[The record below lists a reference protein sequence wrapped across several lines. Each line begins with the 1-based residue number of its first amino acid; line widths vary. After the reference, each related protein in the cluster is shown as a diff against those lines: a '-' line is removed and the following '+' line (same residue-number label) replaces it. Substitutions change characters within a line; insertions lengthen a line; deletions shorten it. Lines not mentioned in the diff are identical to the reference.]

1 MTKRKS
7 RSKAQKKAA
16 EETPVEEKP
25 QQEEEPQQEEPEQ
38 VEEPEKEKEPE
49 QEEKEPEQEEKEPE
63 QEEEEPEQE
72 KEPEKEKPEEEE
84 PEEDEE
90 EQQEEESKEEEDKE
104 ESTAATKS
112 DIEFV
117 SASEEEGE
125 EKEKEQT
132 KKRKRA
138 HVEAGVST
146 KSMVLE
152 ALEEVTSPKGMSVN
166 AIRQYVI
173 QQYDV
178 NPAML
183 KTLLRN
189 ALTKLLAKELIVRP
203 KGQPEQKSALLGHY
217 RLAAKPK
224 AEAGE
229 ARAAPTRALRNN
241 NVGAAQKKAGKRRRK
256 GKGW

>member
-25 QQEEEPQQEEPEQ
+25 QEEEEPQQEEPEQ

-49 QEEKEPEQEEKEPE
+49 AEEKEPEQEDK
-63 QEEEEPEQE
+63 EPEQE

-84 PEEDEE
+84 PEEEEE
-90 EQQEEESKEEEDKE
+90 EQEEEEQEEESKEEEDKE

-117 SASEEEGE
+117 SGSEAEGE
-125 EKEKEQT
+125 EQEKEQK

-138 HVEAGVST
+138 HVSAGVST
-146 KSMVLE
+146 NSMVLE
-152 ALEEVTSPKGMSVN
+152 ALEEATSHKGMSVN

-224 AEAGE
+224 GEAGE
-229 ARAAPTRALRNN
+229 ARAPPTRALRNN
-241 NVGAAQKKAGKRRRK
+241 NVGATKKKANKRRRK
-256 GKGW
+256 GW